1 MLILKGDNGKS
12 RVVETILKNT
22 KSICFIYYDEQI
34 PLEGIWVDSS
44 QYSIEEL
51 REGVVEYLEKD
62 NTHYEYVILYTNLP
76 EEKIN
81 MIPWSKW
88 IGWICKNVIV
98 TCK

>member
-1 MLILKGDNGKS
+1 MLILKGNNGKS
-12 RVVETILKNT
+12 KIIEMILNNT

-44 QYSIEEL
+44 QYSTEEL
-51 REGVVEYLEKD
+51 RECIVEHFRND
-62 NTHYEYVILYTNLP
+62 NTTYEYVILYTNLP

-88 IGWICKNVIV
+88 IGKNVIV